1 MQLTTSRFVLR
12 DFQDAD
18 LAAFAAYHA
27 DPRSSELYG
36 PQQADSRDAAQLVA
50 LFKAWACEQPRLNF
64 QLAVVRHD
72 GVLVGCCGLRRKDAE
87 PGSAELGVELAPQY
101 WGRFGYA
108 MEVLKRLARFGFADL
123 GLTRLYGSTVSANTR
138 ISRLAAALGAV
149 AVARPTPAWMQAKG
163 WRQLEWQIALEQW
176 LARSSSRL
184 ARGA

>member
-1 MQLTTSRFVLR
+1 
-12 DFQDAD
+12 
-18 LAAFAAYHA
+18 
-27 DPRSSELYG
+27 
-36 PQQADSRDAAQLVA
+36 
-50 LFKAWACEQPRLNF
+50 
-64 QLAVVRHD
+64 
-72 GVLVGCCGLRRKDAE
+72 
-87 PGSAELGVELAPQY
+87 
-101 WGRFGYA
+101 